1 MSAITY
7 RPATLDDAEL
17 STELMSA
24 AYPTMVHDPIVTRYR
39 WEHQRRGFE
48 SGRFIAELEGR
59 PIGFVSWYHGPWSEL
74 PDRHCEVEVSLRRD
88 ELDVERLDVMWAW
101 ISERGIA
108 EGSHLL
114 LAYAA
119 EDEPEMLDA
128 LARLGFERKRLEKVW
143 ELDLRSNGPRLVAE
157 ANQARR
163 AMSREKIELT
173 TVDAWDDPDKLH
185 KLHELD
191 ATTRQ
196 DIPTTLPILREA
208 FEDFVRRTNG
218 PDRRM
223 DRYWVA
229 LDGDRPIALSYLR
242 YPPVKGTIWTGY
254 TCSHPDYRG
263 RGIARAIKLQ
273 SLAQATEL
281 GVPVVVT
288 DNDAEN
294 APMLHINE
302 RLGYVRRPGFVE
314 HHKRVQ
320 SKGA

>member
-17 STELMSA
+17 ASDLMAA
-24 AYPTMVHDPIVTRYR
+24 AYPVMVHDPVVLRYR
-39 WEHQRRGFE
+39 WEHQRRGFTA
-48 SGRFIAELEGR
+48 GRFIAEREVG
-59 PIGFVSWYHGPWSEL
+59 PIGFVGWYHGPWSEL
-74 PDRHCEVEVSLRRD
+74 PDRHCEIEVSLIRD
-88 ELDVERLDVMWAW
+88 HLDVDVLGDMWGW
-101 ISERGIA
+101 ISERAIA
-108 EGSHLL
+108 EGSCLL
-114 LAYAA
+114 LAYCA
-119 EDEPEMLDA
+119 EDEPEMLEA
-128 LARLGFERKRLEKVW
+128 LARLGFQRERLEKVW

-157 ANQARR
+157 AADVRE
-163 AMSREKIELT
+163 AMSRAGIKLT
-173 TVDAWDDPDKLH
+173 TLGAWDDPDKLR

-191 ATTRQ
+191 ARTRQ

-208 FEDFVRRTNG
+208 YEDFVRRTNG
-218 PDRRM
+218 PDRRA

-229 LDGDRPIALSYLR
+229 LDGDRPVAMSYLR
-242 YPPVKGTIWTGY
+242 YPPVRGTIWTGY

-273 SLAQATEL
+273 SLAQGVEL
-281 GVPVVVT
+281 GVPEVVT

-320 SKGA
+320 STGA

>member
-1 MSAITY
+1 
-7 RPATLDDAEL
+7 
-17 STELMSA
+17 MSA
-24 AYPTMVHDPIVTRYR
+24 AYPTMVHDPMVTRYR

-48 SGRFIAELEGR
+48 SGRFIAERDGR

-88 ELDVERLDVMWAW
+88 ELDVESLDAMWAW
-101 ISERGIA
+101 ISERAIA
-108 EGSHLL
+108 AGSHLL

-119 EDEPEMLDA
+119 EDEPGVLET
-128 LARLGFERKRLEKVW
+128 LARLGFERERLEKVW

-157 ANQARR
+157 ANEARQ

-173 TVDAWDDPDKLH
+173 TVDGWDNLDKLH

-191 ATTRQ
+191 AITRQ

-254 TCSHPDYRG
+254 TCSHPEYRG

-273 SLAQATEL
+273 SLAQAVEL